1 MSTDQIESLGLPDI
15 GVVAKLHARCFF
27 DAWGPP
33 MIRQVLDMPGAFGLV
48 ARRGGYGSV
57 IGFALCRVAADECE
71 LLSLGVAPE
80 HRARGIGAQLVSASM
95 ARAMAGKARWFF
107 LEVAE
112 DNRPALRLYKAFGLA
127 QVGRRLDY
135 YENADGSRTNAFTM
149 RCALPLAVS
158 AGQEGMSE
166 GRGRAT

>member
-1 MSTDQIESLGLPDI
+1 MSTDQIETLCSSDI
-15 GVVAKLHARCFF
+15 GVVAKLHARCFY

-33 MIRQVLDMPGAFGLV
+33 MIRQVLEMPGAFGLV
-48 ARRGGYGSV
+48 ARRGGYGSI
-57 IGFALCRVAADECE
+57 IGFALCRVAVDECE

-80 HRARGIGAQLVSASM
+80 HRARGVGARLVGAAM
-95 ARAMAGKARWFF
+95 ARATASRARWFF

-112 DNRPALRLYKAFGLA
+112 DNQPALRLYQGFGLA

-149 RCALPLAVS
+149 RCALPAAAAS
-158 AGQEGMSE
+158 QGG
-166 GRGRAT
+166 TP